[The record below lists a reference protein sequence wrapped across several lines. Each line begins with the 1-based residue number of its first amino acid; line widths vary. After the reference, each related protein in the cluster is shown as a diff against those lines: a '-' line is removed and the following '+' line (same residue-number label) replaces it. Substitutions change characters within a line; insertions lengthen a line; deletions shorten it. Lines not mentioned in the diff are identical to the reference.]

1 MKNNNS
7 QSMNQNSMPNL
18 SSTSSNS
25 NMSSTNSNMSSNSNT
40 TVDDRAIMDNILSVI
55 KGNCDLFM
63 HGTIESSTPNVHQA
77 FKSSLDES
85 LQVQNEIFNQMS
97 QKGWYTT
104 QQAEQ
109 QKVSQTKQKFSTTK

>member
-1 MKNNNS
+1 MMKNYSQSNS
-7 QSMNQNSMPNL
+7 QSMNQNSMSNN
-18 SSTSSNS
+18 SSNS
-25 NMSSTNSNMSSNSNT
+25 S
-40 TVDDRAIMDNILSVI
+40 VDDRAIMDNILSVI

-63 HGTIESSTPNVHQA
+63 HGTIEATTPNVQQA

-109 QKVSQTKQKFSTTK
+109 QKISQTKQKFSSTK